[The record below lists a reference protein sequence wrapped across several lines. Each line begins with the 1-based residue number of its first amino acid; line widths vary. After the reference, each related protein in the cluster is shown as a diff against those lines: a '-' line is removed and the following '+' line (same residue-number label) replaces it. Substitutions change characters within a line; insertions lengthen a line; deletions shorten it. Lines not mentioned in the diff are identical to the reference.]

1 MSLLKKRLDVNLFE
15 NSPEQL
21 PDSKEE
27 LELHMQLSYKQGIE
41 IAEEI
46 AINTLLDGNYYDL
59 TKKRLYYDLTHVR
72 YCCC

>member
-59 TKKRLYYDLTHVR
+59 TKKRLYYDLTH
-72 YCCC
+72 